1 MAKALAQYVH
11 AVINGQW
18 QHHAQH
24 IHGDICAK
32 SRTPEAGRHLTLRA
46 RRATCL
52 DNCQKPYYIY
62 MHVTFSI
69 MEALQETQ
77 KAVAIVAASATTIGD
92 LTVHYYMGSVVVL
105 CCGDFCW
112 KWTRFS
118 VSAFSRPDYPGRT
131 PKLCTRTSASST
143 LEPRVCFW
151 ILKPK
156 SRNTGALYQE
166 TTGEPTP

>member
-118 VSAFSRPDYPGRT
+118 VSA
-131 PKLCTRTSASST
+131 SST